1 MYFSSKEYKR
11 LHYIREQNVLKF
23 VRKLLIFFYIC
34 KRHYSFIINLNVMK
48 RLIFNQ
54 EELSE
59 LEVLQIKGGGS
70 DDTVPTVQYACG
82 NSAIGCG
89 GGVTQLYCMNYTIGC
104 GSSEP
109 LPHPDKPKP
118 SN

>member
-1 MYFSSKEYKR
+1 
-11 LHYIREQNVLKF
+11 
-23 VRKLLIFFYIC
+23 
-34 KRHYSFIINLNVMK
+34 MK

-104 GSSEP
+104 GSSE
-109 LPHPDKPKP
+109 LLVICGFWLTDSLHLIYLGTKVNQMPKKYKYE
-118 SN
+118 S

>member
-23 VRKLLIFFYIC
+23 VRKLLIFFY
-34 KRHYSFIINLNVMK
+34 
-48 RLIFNQ
+48 
-54 EELSE
+54 
-59 LEVLQIKGGGS
+59 GGS